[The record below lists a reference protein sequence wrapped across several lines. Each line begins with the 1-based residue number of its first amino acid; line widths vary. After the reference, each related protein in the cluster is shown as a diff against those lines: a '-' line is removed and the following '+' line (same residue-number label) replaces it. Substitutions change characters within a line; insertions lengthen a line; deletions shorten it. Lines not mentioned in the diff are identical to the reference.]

1 MANFMSL
8 LELRATFVTKEIHLQ
23 LFGGW
28 IRMQAHSKFLLEE
41 SEIALDSIGI
51 LQQEIYGLLITEEI
65 TLAMIFLQINLTT
78 LLQSVPTLVIHIAM
92 AKE

>member
-1 MANFMSL
+1 
-8 LELRATFVTKEIHLQ
+8 
-23 LFGGW
+23 
-28 IRMQAHSKFLLEE
+28 MQAHSKSLLEE

-65 TLAMIFLQINLTT
+65 TLAMIFLQINLTM
-78 LLQSVPTLVIHIAM
+78 LLQSVLTMVIPIAM

>member
-1 MANFMSL
+1 
-8 LELRATFVTKEIHLQ
+8 
-23 LFGGW
+23 
-28 IRMQAHSKFLLEE
+28 MQAHSKFLLEE